1 MLKGV
6 YKEFI
11 SVKLKNNT
19 LYDEAIFILKR
30 TEEKFNNS
38 NKKSKRTDLL
48 FEANRILC
56 EQGIK
61 KPRKR
66 FKVLKKNTF
75 FRDFITFRRIFG
87 SYNHL
92 FYINL
97 KSICTLTL
105 TFNKKYDI
113 IWKTENKINEPS
125 GKMQGAGLRFNAWQG
140 VLRFFCAQL

>member
-38 NKKSKRTDLL
+38 QKKSKRTDLL

-66 FKVLKKNTF
+66 FKVLKKILFSAFLLLLGGFSGAIITF
-75 FRDFITFRRIFG
+75 FILI
-87 SYNHL
+87 
-92 FYINL
+92 
-97 KSICTLTL
+97 
-105 TFNKKYDI
+105 
-113 IWKTENKINEPS
+113 
-125 GKMQGAGLRFNAWQG
+125 
-140 VLRFFCAQL
+140 